1 LSIKTLG
8 TIPFG
13 QRYRYMTDYLN
24 ASQLYSWAIDWIRS
38 NVLIAANAEQ
48 LATLACI
55 FALFLFFVRPLN
67 KFFVSMAERFSA
79 RATRQILLPVALTGA
94 WLLLLLA
101 FWFSTLVFTERHL
114 STTILRLAESLTFAW
129 VIIKLSSRLVR
140 SDQLARALA
149 VLAFMIAALNIA
161 GLLETVT
168 GLLDSMAVYV
178 GSLRVSVL
186 LLLKGAVTL
195 ALFLW
200 FASMFARALETRL
213 TRLSEL
219 TPAMQ
224 VLTSK
229 LVRFG
234 LITLAIV
241 LALASVGIDLTALA
255 VFSGAV
261 GVGIGLGLQKVV
273 SNLVSG
279 VILLVDRSIK
289 PGDVIEMEGRYGW
302 ITSLNARYVSLAT
315 RDGKE
320 LLIPNED
327 LITGRVTNWSYSS
340 DLIRQNVVFGVSYG
354 SDVHLAMRLAVDAAV
369 AVSRILEV
377 PKPTCLLKEFG
388 DSAVSLELR
397 FWIQDPANGTA
408 NVRSE
413 VMLHIWDLF
422 HKHGIEFP
430 FPQRDLTLRNPE
442 AVAAALLDRSGATRE
457 TLRLV
462 DDPKRKAHST

>member
-1 LSIKTLG
+1 
-8 TIPFG
+8 
-13 QRYRYMTDYLN
+13 MADYLN
-24 ASQLYSWAIDWIRS
+24 APQLYNWAIDWIRS
-38 NVLIAANAEQ
+38 NILIATNAEQ
-48 LATLACI
+48 LATAAGI
-55 FALFLFFVRPLN
+55 FACFLFFVRPLN
-67 KFFVSMAERFSA
+67 KFFVSMAERFSVGA
-79 RATRQILLPVALTGA
+79 IRQILLPLALTA
-94 WLLLLLA
+94 PWLLLLLV
-101 FWFSTLVFTERHL
+101 FWFSTLVFAERQL
-114 STTILRLAESLTFAW
+114 GTTILRLAESLTLAW

-140 SDQLARALA
+140 SDRLARALA
-149 VLAFMIAALNIA
+149 VLAFIIAALNIA

-168 GLLDSMAVYV
+168 GLLDSMAVSV
-178 GSLRVSVL
+178 GSLRISVL
-186 LLLKGAVTL
+186 LLVKGAVML
-195 ALFLW
+195 ALLLW
-200 FASMFARALETRL
+200 LASTFARVLETRL
-213 TRLSEL
+213 KRLSEL

-229 LVRFG
+229 LARFA
-234 LITLAIV
+234 LITLAVV
-241 LALASVGIDLTALA
+241 LALGSVGIDLSALA

-289 PGDVIEMEGRYGW
+289 PGDVIEMEGTYGW

-315 RDGKE
+315 RAGKE

-340 DLIRQNVVFGVSYG
+340 DSIRQSVIVGISYG
-354 SDVHLAMRLAVDAAV
+354 SDVRLAMRLAVDAAL

-377 PKPTCLLKEFG
+377 PKPACLLKEFG

-413 VMLHIWDLF
+413 VMLRIWDLF
-422 HKHGIEFP
+422 REHGIEFP

-442 AVAAALLDRSGATRE
+442 AVVEAFLDRSEATRE

-462 DDPKRKAHST
+462 NGPQQNARST

>member
-1 LSIKTLG
+1 
-8 TIPFG
+8 
-13 QRYRYMTDYLN
+13 MADYIN
-24 ASQLYSWAIDWIRS
+24 APQLYNWAIDWVRS
-38 NVLIAANAEQ
+38 NVLIATNAEQ
-48 LATLACI
+48 LATVAVI
-55 FALFLFFVRPLN
+55 FACFLVFLRPLN
-67 KFFVSMAERFSA
+67 KFFVSLAERVSL
-79 RATRQILLPVALTGA
+79 RTVRQVLFPLALAGP
-94 WLLLLLA
+94 WLVLLLA
-101 FWFSTLVFTERHL
+101 FWFSTLVFAERHL
-114 STTILRLAESLTFAW
+114 GTTILRLAESLTLAW
-129 VIIKLSSRLVR
+129 VIIKLSSRLVH

-161 GLLETVT
+161 GLLGTVT
-168 GLLDSMAVYV
+168 GLLDSMAVSV

-186 LLLKGAVTL
+186 LLVKGAVTL

-200 FASMFARALETRL
+200 LASTLARVLETRL
-213 TRLSEL
+213 NRLSEL

-229 LVRFG
+229 LARFA
-234 LITLAIV
+234 LITLALV
-241 LALASVGIDLTALA
+241 FALASVGIDLTALA

-279 VILLVDRSIK
+279 IILLVDRSIK
-289 PGDVIEMEGRYGW
+289 PGDVIEMQSTYGW

-320 LLIPNED
+320 HLIPNED
-327 LITGRVTNWSYSS
+327 LITGRVINWSYSS
-340 DLIRQNVVFGVSYG
+340 DLIRQNVIVGISYD
-354 SDVHLAMRLAVDAAV
+354 SDVHLAIGLAVEAAS
-369 AVSRILEV
+369 AVSRVLEV
-377 PKPTCLLKEFG
+377 PKPACLLKEFG
-388 DSAVSLELR
+388 DSAVNLELR

-413 VMLHIWDLF
+413 VMLRVWDLF
-422 HKHGIEFP
+422 HEHGIEFP

-442 AVAAALLDRSGATRE
+442 AVAEAFLDRSGDRQE

-462 DDPKRKAHST
+462 NEPERNARST

>member
-1 LSIKTLG
+1 
-8 TIPFG
+8 
-13 QRYRYMTDYLN
+13 MADYLN
-24 ASQLYSWAIDWIRS
+24 ALQLYNWAIDWIRS

-48 LATLACI
+48 LGTVTII
-55 FALFLFFVRPLN
+55 FVCFLFFLRPLN
-67 KFFVSMAERFSA
+67 RFFASLAERLSL
-79 RATRQILLPVALTGA
+79 RTVRQILFPLALTGP

-101 FWFSTLVFTERHL
+101 FWASTLVFAERQL
-114 STTILRLAESLTFAW
+114 GTTILRLAESLTLAW
-129 VIIKLSSRLVR
+129 VIIKLSSRLVHSER
-140 SDQLARALA
+140 LARALA
-149 VLAFMIAALNIA
+149 VLAFIIAALNIA
-161 GLLETVT
+161 GLLGTIT
-168 GLLDSMAVYV
+168 GLLDSMAVSV
-178 GSLRVSVL
+178 GSLRVSL
-186 LLLKGAVTL
+186 LLLVKGAVTL
-195 ALFLW
+195 GLFLW
-200 FASMFARALETRL
+200 LASTLARVLETRL
-213 TRLSEL
+213 KQLGEL

-229 LVRFG
+229 LVRFA
-234 LITLAIV
+234 LITFAIV

-289 PGDVIEMEGRYGW
+289 PGDVIEMQSTYGW

-315 RDGKE
+315 REGKE

-327 LITGRVTNWSYSS
+327 LITSRVTNWSYSS
-340 DLIRQNVVFGVSYG
+340 DLIRQSVIVGVSYD
-354 SDVHLAMRLAVDAAV
+354 SDVHLAIRLAVEAAG
-369 AVSRILEV
+369 AESRIVEV
-377 PKPTCLLKEFG
+377 PKPACLLKEFG
-388 DSAVSLELR
+388 DSAVNLELR

-413 VMLHIWDLF
+413 VMLRIWDLF

-442 AVAAALLDRSGATRE
+442 AVAEAFLDRSGAIQG

-462 DDPKRKAHST
+462 NGPKRSPRSA